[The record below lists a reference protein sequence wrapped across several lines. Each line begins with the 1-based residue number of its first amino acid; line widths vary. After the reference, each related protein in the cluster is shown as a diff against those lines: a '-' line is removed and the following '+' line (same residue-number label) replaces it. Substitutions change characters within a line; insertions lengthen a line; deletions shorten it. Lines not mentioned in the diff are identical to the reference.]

1 MFLFHLFF
9 FTVEEVRNNRPV
21 VGSLVQPLL
30 TNASW
35 LVGIGEKLELNVQ
48 ALRRKIELA
57 QEQANRVR
65 FQTVHIYHLHVKG

>member
-9 FTVEEVRNNRPV
+9 FTVEEVKNNRPV

-65 FQTVHIYHLHVKG
+65 FQTVHIYHLQVKG